1 MKISRITAIATS
13 LLVVLSTTFT
23 VLSASAGVN
32 GKTLAIIDF
41 TFDSSATEIKERVI
55 SDVCF
60 SITKSCTIVP
70 KDKLYA
76 NLSLSHG
83 TIMASVASQID
94 PTMKLVLI
102 RVGNI
107 NPKTFTV
114 SAMSTTEFDNV
125 LISAFDWI
133 AQNATRLN
141 IAAVSTSMSHT
152 SFNALGS
159 YCPNR
164 KSSVYPGTL
173 EDRVLKLQNL
183 GIASVFSAGN
193 TYDNLRVSYPA
204 CIKASFA
211 IGATEFPEGSIN
223 PVSLKSAKGPDV
235 DFYALGTY
243 QLSFI
248 RMTGQTSPAAA
259 AFATYWVN
267 KYQGNFQDTLTLINS
282 LRSEAYFSATKLSTK
297 SFINVLK

>member
-1 MKISRITAIATS
+1 
-13 LLVVLSTTFT
+13 
-23 VLSASAGVN
+23 
-32 GKTLAIIDF
+32 
-41 TFDSSATEIKERVI
+41 
-55 SDVCF
+55 
-60 SITKSCTIVP
+60 
-70 KDKLYA
+70 
-76 NLSLSHG
+76 
-83 TIMASVASQID
+83 
-94 PTMKLVLI
+94 MKLVLI

-107 NPKTFTV
+107 NPETFTM

-183 GIASVFSAGN
+183 GIAM
-193 TYDNLRVSYPA
+193 
-204 CIKASFA
+204 
-211 IGATEFPEGSIN
+211 
-223 PVSLKSAKGPDV
+223 
-235 DFYALGTY
+235 GTY

-248 RMTGQTSPAAA
+248 QMTGQTSPAAA

-267 KYQGNFQDTLTLINS
+267 KYQGNFQETLTNINS
-282 LRSEAYFSATKLSTK
+282 LRTDAYFSATKISTK
-297 SFINVLK
+297 SFIDVLK

>member
-1 MKISRITAIATS
+1 MKISRVTAMITS
-13 LLVVLSTTFT
+13 LLVVFSTAIAA
-23 VLSASAGVN
+23 SPASAGVN
-32 GKTLAIIDF
+32 GKSLAIIDF
-41 TFDSSATEIKERVI
+41 TFDSSAPELKDRII
-55 SDVCF
+55 SDVCL
-60 SITKSCTIVP
+60 SITKVCATVP
-70 KDKLYA
+70 KDKLYP
-76 NLSLSHG
+76 NLSLAHG
-83 TIMASVASQID
+83 TIMAAVASQID
-94 PTMKLVLI
+94 PTAKLVLI

-107 NPKTFTV
+107 NPKTFTM

-133 AQNATRLN
+133 AQNASKLN

-152 SFNALGS
+152 SFNTTGS

-164 KSSVYPGTL
+164 KSTVYPGTL
-173 EDRVLKLQNL
+173 EDRVIKLQSL

-204 CIKASFA
+204 CIKAAIA
-211 IGATEFPEGSIN
+211 IGATELPEGSIN

-235 DFYALGTY
+235 DFYTLGTY

-267 KYQGNFQDTLTLINS
+267 KYQGNYQETLTLINN
-282 LRSEAYFSATKLSTK
+282 LRSEAYFSATKSSSRL
-297 SFINVLK
+297 FVDVLK